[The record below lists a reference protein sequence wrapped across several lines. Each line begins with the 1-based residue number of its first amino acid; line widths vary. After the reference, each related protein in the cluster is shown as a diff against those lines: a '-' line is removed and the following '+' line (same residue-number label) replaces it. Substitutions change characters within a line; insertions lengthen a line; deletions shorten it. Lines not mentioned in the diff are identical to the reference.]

1 MNKKKILIF
10 VIVIIFVIGICF
22 AFIKLFDF
30 ENSEEE
36 NNVPEIVVNEE
47 LVDKLYSYLIENNEM
62 ELNAL
67 HSAFYTT
74 YNTLSVD
81 AIQTMIYQYIINY
94 DEFALETLTPQELGS
109 IVNNSS
115 GFTPLYKIS
124 LDVFLDNLSTIFGPD
139 ITFTPKTFN
148 YSKNIRAHYD
158 EETNYY
164 YIYNLNNEEEITFT
178 EYKNMTRY
186 ALTENNTIIKIY
198 DYYLKCDTTTNI
210 CYNDERRRNV
220 NDFITYSPNLNIES
234 YINNLVTYEHTFKYD
249 TQTEEFYWVSSQEV

>member
-81 AIQTMIYQYIINY
+81 AIQTMIYQYII
-94 DEFALETLTPQELGS
+94 
-109 IVNNSS
+109 
-115 GFTPLYKIS
+115 KI
-124 LDVFLDNLSTIFGPD
+124 G
-139 ITFTPKTFN
+139 
-148 YSKNIRAHYD
+148 RASC
-158 EETNYY
+158 
-164 YIYNLNNEEEITFT
+164 
-178 EYKNMTRY
+178 R
-186 ALTENNTIIKIY
+186 
-198 DYYLKCDTTTNI
+198 
-210 CYNDERRRNV
+210 ERV
-220 NDFITYSPNLNIES
+220 
-234 YINNLVTYEHTFKYD
+234 
-249 TQTEEFYWVSSQEV
+249 